1 MIEETFCY
9 LQSRWYC
16 TDPKLPIDK
25 RENTKAWLPKPIKFK
40 AKHVF
45 HQGTPSASFF
55 VHLFHL
61 KKKKNKFHPTLPELL
76 QQRQQRN
83 FIFLVFFCEAF
94 LRAPRLSSQPILSC
108 DAHSFFSYIGLTIG
122 RAIVW
127 PAKNVVG
134 LSFFR
139 RTHAV
144 SDLESLL
151 SSSTAGS
158 CYPPLNRTE
167 WNAIE

>member
-45 HQGTPSASFF
+45 HQGKPSASFF
-55 VHLFHL
+55 VHLFHV
-61 KKKKNKFHPTLPELL
+61 KKNKLKIPSDSARTAAAAATEEFHLLGLLLWSVSQSASPFITTDTFLWRPLFFLL
-76 QQRQQRN
+76 Q
-83 FIFLVFFCEAF
+83 
-94 LRAPRLSSQPILSC
+94 
-108 DAHSFFSYIGLTIG
+108 GMTIG
-122 RAIVW
+122 CAIVW
-127 PAKNVVG
+127 PAKKVVG
-134 LSFFR
+134 MSFFR
-139 RTHAV
+139 RTHKV

-151 SSSTAGS
+151 SSSTAGLP
-158 CYPPLNRTE
+158 YPP
-167 WNAIE
+167 